1 MKNRKLMATAAASLS
16 LLISLSACSPAEPE
30 AKPSA
35 SPSTSATQT
44 APAPQDEA
52 PHDDHGGHDDHEGHD
67 HGIIASEGKAL
78 AALED
83 LPVKNMTHTDDYER
97 SAFGKAWDDVDNNGC
112 DTRNDILA
120 RDLTEIV
127 VDSSCKV
134 QTGVFNDPYTGTV
147 INFDRSTGNGGG
159 VDIDHIIPLSLAWQ
173 TGAADWD
180 EATRVAFANDPLNLA
195 ASDAGE
201 NRKKGDKDASRYL
214 PPNVD
219 FQCEYVAR
227 QITVRTKYAA
237 FVTPAEKDAMK
248 AVLNTCPDQLLSTDG
263 KPGTDENY
271 SATPAAPV
279 APAAAKPAPAP
290 AEAVPAAPAGGGDP
304 QFPSCAKAKAAGY
317 GPYTSDRPEYS
328 WYRDGDGD
336 GTVCE

>member
-1 MKNRKLMATAAASLS
+1 MNNRKLMATAAASLS
-16 LLISLSACSPAEPE
+16 LLLSLSACSPAQEE
-30 AKPSA
+30 NA
-35 SPSTSATQT
+35 SPSPSVSASQSATT
-44 APAPQDEA
+44 TPSTPAPPAEE
-52 PHDDHGGHDDHEGHD
+52 HHEGDGHD
-67 HGIIASEGKAL
+67 HDHDIIASDGNAL

-83 LPVKNMTHTDDYER
+83 LPVKERTNTDDYKR
-97 SAFGKAWDDVDNNGC
+97 DAFGKAWLDVDNNGC

-120 RDLTEIV
+120 RDLTDIV

-173 TGAADWD
+173 TGAANWD
-180 EATRVAFANDPLNLA
+180 EDTRIAFANDPLNLV

-214 PPNVD
+214 PPNVG

-227 QITVRTKYAA
+227 QVTVRTKYAT
-237 FVTPAEKDAMK
+237 FVTQAEKDAMRE
-248 AVLNTCPDQLLSTDG
+248 VLNTCPEQTLSGDG
-263 KPGTDENY
+263 KPGTDVGY
-271 SATPAAPV
+271 TPSAPV
-279 APAAAKPAPAP
+279 AAPAPDKPAP
-290 AEAVPAAPAGGGDP
+290 AEAVPAPAGGADP

-317 GPYTSDRPEYS
+317 GPYSSDRVEYS